1 MQKAPYILSGCTA
14 PLPSVSEV
22 VCCCILKA
30 RGMPMHGK
38 FGIGLI
44 YAELRAEG
52 CGSRIKLPLYCAV
65 LLKQWSHPGREEA
78 VTGMFAARQPK
89 R

>member
-1 MQKAPYILSGCTA
+1 
-14 PLPSVSEV
+14 
-22 VCCCILKA
+22 
-30 RGMPMHGK
+30 MHWK

-52 CGSRIKLPLYCAV
+52 YGSRIKMPLYCAV
-65 LLKQWSHPGREEA
+65 LLKQWSHLGSQEA